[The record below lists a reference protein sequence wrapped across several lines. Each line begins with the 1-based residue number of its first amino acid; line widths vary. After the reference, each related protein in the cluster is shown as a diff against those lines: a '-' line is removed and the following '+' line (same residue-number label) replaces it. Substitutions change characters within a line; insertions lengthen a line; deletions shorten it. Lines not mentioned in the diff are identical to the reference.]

1 MRPHDIFQANDLSE
15 NGNTTQ
21 VQTMLMALE
30 GLTKTNGVHTTIYIG
45 AKYAEKQ
52 DVLMKEN

>member
-21 VQTMLMALE
+21 AQTMLTALE
-30 GLTKTNGVHTTIYIG
+30 GLTKTNGFHTTIVIR